1 MNRCFLFI
9 PNNPKTLRN
18 PIRQALANAFMGIS
32 PSCGTHTTAY
42 RSIIMPIMFH
52 RQTLARCFY
61 SQYLFARK
69 SMVMA
74 YITERLTQ

>member
-32 PSCGTHTTAY
+32 PLCGTHTTAY
-42 RSIIMPIMFH
+42 RSIIMPTMFH
-52 RQTLARCFY
+52 RQTLAGCFY